1 MPRRCTSADVLV
13 LGGDLTGKA
22 IQTIV
27 RQPGGR
33 WRCSFIGSQYDV
45 EDGGELEALERLIED
60 HGYYPYR
67 AEPGEVEALEA
78 AGQVESLF
86 TAMMETRLNT
96 WFALADERLRP
107 TGVPL
112 FLMLG
117 NDDPAEL
124 RSLLDAADV
133 GHARRGTGRRGR
145 RRPRD
150 DQLGILEHHAL
161 AQPPRADGGAAGN
174 DAPRAGFR
182 PEGSGTR
189 HPERACAAIRHPAG

>member
-1 MPRRCTSADVLV
+1 MSWSWAATS
-13 LGGDLTGKA
+13 TGKA

-33 WRCSFIGSQYDV
+33 WRCSFIGTDYDV
-45 EDGGELEALERLIED
+45 EEGPELEALERLIED

-78 AGQVESLF
+78 AGQVDSLF
-86 TAMMETRLNT
+86 IGMMEARLNS

-117 NDDPAEL
+117 NDDPGVAA
-124 RSLLDAADV
+124 DAAGRRTV
-133 GHARRGTGRRGR
+133 GDPRRGPGRDGRRP
-145 RRPRD
+145 PRD
-150 DQLGILEHHAL
+150 DQLGILEHHAV
-161 AQPPRADGGAAGN
+161 AQSPRADRGAAGGRPC
-174 DAPRAGFR
+174 ASWRA
-182 PEGSGTR
+182 
-189 HPERACAAIRHPAG
+189 A